1 LDYPALPDFL
11 AEDPTLTPEEV
22 AAKEAA
28 FLANIQSAT
37 PTSHFPEFFGD
48 IILVNGK
55 AWPKLDVEPR
65 QYRFRLLNGSD
76 SRLYTLRLEVADPI
90 TGDPS
95 GTALPFFV
103 IGNELGLLNK
113 PAVPTYLDPRPSI
126 GDPQPNALTIAPG
139 ERYDIVVDFQALNGK
154 KIIVTNSGNEPFPDA
169 EPPGESVT
177 QIMRFDV
184 VKTLNRLR
192 PRTTLSATTDLRPIG
207 SLPAPNPA
215 TATKT
220 RRLVLVEGTDGLGR
234 LMTMIG
240 PVAETFDANDPNQ
253 GTMTFKDPITEKPAL
268 NTTEI
273 WEFYNATVDAHPIH
287 MHLVDFRILDRQTF
301 DSRTVEVAS
310 KTMRDGIV
318 GGVLNLGSVDFGT
331 NAPVV
336 PHPEEAGKKD
346 TAIMYP
352 GTVTRL
358 LVTFKRRG
366 EYVYHCHILSHEDH
380 EMMRPYQ
387 VV

>member
-1 LDYPALPDFL
+1 
-11 AEDPTLTPEEV
+11 
-22 AAKEAA
+22 
-28 FLANIQSAT
+28 
-37 PTSHFPEFFGD
+37 
-48 IILVNGK
+48 
-55 AWPKLDVEPR
+55 
-65 QYRFRLLNGSD
+65 
-76 SRLYTLRLEVADPI
+76 
-90 TGDPS
+90 
-95 GTALPFFV
+95 
-103 IGNELGLLNK
+103 
-113 PAVPTYLDPRPSI
+113 
-126 GDPQPNALTIAPG
+126 
-139 ERYDIVVDFQALNGK
+139 
-154 KIIVTNSGNEPFPDA
+154 
-169 EPPGESVT
+169 
-177 QIMRFDV
+177 MRFDV

-215 TATKT
+215 GARV

-240 PVAETFDANDPNQ
+240 PVAGPGQFNAADPNQ
-253 GTMTFKDPITEKPAL
+253 GTLTFKDPITEKPAL

-287 MHLVDFRILDRQTF
+287 MHLVDFRILNRQTF
-301 DSRTVEVAS
+301 DSKRVDVAP
-310 KTMRDGIV
+310 KPMRDGIV
-318 GGVLNLGSVDFGT
+318 GGALKLDSVDFGRQW
-331 NAPVV
+331 PVV
-336 PHPEEAGKKD
+336 PHAEEAGKKD